1 MGGTD
6 RLPVDPQALFVYGTL
21 LFPEVLR
28 ALLGRVPNRT
38 AAAAAGWRV
47 AALAGRRSPA
57 LAPGDGRGRGTLIT
71 GLTPDEWRILNAFE
85 DALYELRRLTLTDA
99 RHGWAYVW
107 PDDRGEALTEDWDA
121 ERFATEHLAS

>member
-6 RLPVDPQALFVYGTL
+6 RLPVDPQALFVYGSL

-28 ALLGRVPNRT
+28 ALLGRVPDRT

-47 AALAGRRSPA
+47 AALAGRRYPG
-57 LAPGDGRGRGTLIT
+57 LVPGDGQASGTLIT
-71 GLTPDEWRILNAFE
+71 GLAPDEWRILNAFE
-85 DALYELRRLTLTDA
+85 DDLYELRRLTLTDA

-107 PDDRGEALTEDWDA
+107 PDDRAALTEDWDA
-121 ERFATEHLAS
+121 ER